1 MNLNLHMLTLAAVLL
16 LAMAMPVCALAM
28 QPQRLNEPLDRV
40 FMGQPVAW
48 ALAAIVVWLGLTS
61 VPGDGYSLWRTLAYH
76 AVCSS
81 AALFL
86 LACAGSLRCAMA
98 RCVTVYAVLGA
109 AVLCLGADYS
119 GSGWTIKAWLMGGWM
134 ALTFAAISLAM
145 AALLIKLYNDRSPV
159 TALVVV
165 GAWWGWS
172 LTLGDFGSFALVQL
186 QVQPLGN
193 ISLDEDLTVSTSHVV
208 FCAYLVA
215 LWLLFTG
222 RVRWAALHPVQTA
235 EESAVSSGFASIS
248 GLDGLSD
255 MHGSQSTGYELAH
268 AAVADERRRIAQDI
282 HDGVGSQLVGLIASL
297 NPELPAHRRIL
308 LGLESCL
315 LDLKTTVDNVD
326 STDDSD
332 TNIFDALGRLRY
344 RFQPSLS
351 RVGIRMHWK
360 VDVAGPLIS
369 VKPSQLVHIVRIA
382 QECLA
387 NVLLHSEAKVVQ
399 VKCCYEA
406 EPVARMLLEILDNG
420 KGIAK
425 RLPEENLGK
434 GLTGMQERAQRI
446 GANLHIGTRLGTG
459 TRIRLYLPLA

>member
-16 LAMAMPVCALAM
+16 FAVAIPVCALAM
-28 QPQRLNEPLDRV
+28 QPQQLNEPLDRV

-76 AVCSS
+76 GVCSS

-86 LACAGSLRCAMA
+86 MACVGSLRSVMA
-98 RCVTVYAVLGA
+98 HGVTAYAVIGA
-109 AVLCLGADYS
+109 AVLYLGADYS
-119 GSGWTIKAWLMGGWM
+119 ASGWAVKAWLMGSWM
-134 ALTFAAISLAM
+134 ALTFAAISLALM
-145 AALLIKLYNDRSPV
+145 ALLIKLYNDRNPV

-172 LTLGDFGSFALVQL
+172 LALGDFGNLALAQL
-186 QVQPLGN
+186 QVQPLGIN
-193 ISLDEDLTVSTSHVV
+193 SPEENLSVSASHVV

-222 RVRWAALHPVQTA
+222 RVHWAALRTA
-235 EESAVSSGFASIS
+235 QAAPEHAHSSGFASIS

-255 MHGSQSTGYELAH
+255 VHSSQITSYELAH

-297 NPELPAHRRIL
+297 NPELPSHRRIM

-360 VDVAGPLIS
+360 VDVAGPLMS
-369 VKPSQLVHIVRIA
+369 VKPSQLIHIVRIA

-387 NVLLHSEAKVVQ
+387 NVLLHSEAKAVQ

-420 KGIAK
+420 KGMAK

-434 GLTGMQERAQRI
+434 GLSGMKERSERI
-446 GANLHIGTRLGTG
+446 GADLQIGTRQGTG